1 MFSDPACGNN
11 LDHGVAAVG
20 YGTTDD
26 GLDYFKVRNSWV
38 STSCLVSGKMEK
50 DVAMC
55 PADGLIF
62 IFGML
67 FHRAPHG
74 ATKDT
79 F

>member
-38 STSCLVSGKMEK
+38 STCR
-50 DVAMC
+50 VAKEMGIDFQASTLTSVFFLC
-55 PADGLIF
+55 VY
-62 IFGML
+62 
-67 FHRAPHG
+67 RVPHG
-74 ATKDT
+74 VTKDT
-79 F
+79 FF